1 VPSCNTLKL
10 AKSVDYETTK
20 NLNITVRV
28 TDANSHTVD
37 KAFTFNITDVND
49 ETTSDITLTG
59 SLIIV
64 GNTAANTDLGT
75 LSAIDVD
82 EGDTLTYT

>member
-1 VPSCNTLKL
+1 VFT
-10 AKSVDYETTK
+10 A
-20 NLNITVRV
+20 
-28 TDANSHTVD
+28 
-37 KAFTFNITDVND
+37 TFNITDVND
-49 ETTSDITLTG
+49 DTPSDITLTG

-82 EGDTLTYT
+82 EGDTHRDIKVFGSFIIYSFSKF